1 MAKTQKFDEVF
12 DIFGKRDIISH
23 LDEQVKFDKM
33 FDSWFELDESSSIHN
48 KIKTILTNDF
58 LILKIV
64 HNEKTKNEFVDI

>member
-1 MAKTQKFDEVF
+1 
-12 DIFGKRDIISH
+12 
-23 LDEQVKFDKM
+23 M
-33 FDSWFELDESSSIHN
+33 FDPWFELDESSSIHN